1 MQLLMPPPAV
11 RFVILFIC
19 KKFFDFC
26 KKYLQSARTRRIM
39 SPKSTEYFV
48 FRVG

>member
-1 MQLLMPPPAV
+1 MQLSMPPPAV

-26 KKYLQSARTRRIM
+26 EKILAIRKNPSYNVPEIN
-39 SPKSTEYFV
+39 
-48 FRVG
+48 